1 MKAYKLY
8 LTILFAASS
17 MTLLSSCEND
27 VYDPNAAEST
37 KDLIAP
43 SDFDWDMTRS
53 VTCSLTSPVNT
64 VVSIYSDAACTDES
78 LLVEGIALTANE
90 TKEIPIYIPAYKTNI
105 YVQYPTAD
113 GEKVLEGKLNVT
125 TRTKAE
131 NIILLLPGDASRKSS
146 PDYHYA
152 YYPSKNTQ
160 GTLMFE
166 DLYPELGDY
175 DFNDFVIGYNAE
187 IFTSGTHNATD
198 DGFIFTFKIRA
209 IGGSLPYRPALRLK
223 GFAMKNLRNAEVSF
237 TTTRTGIE
245 MELVKGRSDEQDVI
259 FVINGTEKLRQG
271 GFFNTDPE
279 KPVDTDLPIVT
290 CKVVRNNYNDIE
302 VGKYYSALSAA
313 LPNYFDFFLQNTQN
327 KDEIHFKGFNPTDMS
342 QMDPNTEFIHNRQ
355 KLVWAIA
362 VPEEIGYA
370 KERIDILHI
379 YRGKFKSWIA
389 SSGTSDEGWY
399 LKPPHPDGLFPLNK

>member
-17 MTLLSSCEND
+17 LTLLSSCEND
-27 VYDPNAAEST
+27 VYDANAAEST

-43 SDFDWDMTRS
+43 SDFDWDMTQR

-64 VVSIYSDAACTDES
+64 VVSIYSDAACTEES
-78 LLVEGIALTANE
+78 LLVEGIALVANE
-90 TKEIPIYIPAYKTNI
+90 TKEISIYMPTYKTNI

-113 GEKVLEGKLNVT
+113 GKKVLEGKLNVT
-125 TRTKAE
+125 TRNNEE
-131 NIILLLPGDASRKSS
+131 NIILLLPGNASTASS
-146 PDYHYA
+146 EEYLHA

-187 IFTSGTHNATD
+187 IFTSGKRYATD
-198 DGFIFTFKIRA
+198 DGFIFKFKIRA

-223 GFAMKNLRNAEVSF
+223 GFAMKNLKNAEISF
-237 TTTRTGIE
+237 TTTRAGIE
-245 MELVKGRSDEQDVI
+245 MKLVEGRSDEQDVI

-290 CKVVRNNYNDIE
+290 CKVSRNNLNATG
-302 VGKYYSALSAA
+302 VAGFYSALSSA
-313 LPNYFDFFLQNTQN
+313 LPLFFDFFLQNTQN
-327 KDEIHFKGFNPTDMS
+327 NDEIHFKGFNPTDMS
-342 QMDPNTEFIHNRQ
+342 QMDPTTEFIHDGR

-362 VPEEIGYA
+362 VPEEIRYS
-370 KERIDILHI
+370 KERVDILDI
-379 YRGKFKSWIA
+379 YKGGFQSWVSTGGK
-389 SSGTSDEGWY
+389 EGKNWY
-399 LKPPHPDGLFPLNK
+399 QHPKKPEGLFSLK

>member
-17 MTLLSSCEND
+17 LTLLSSCEND
-27 VYDPNAAEST
+27 VYDANAAEST

-43 SDFDWDMTRS
+43 SDFDWDMTQR

-64 VVSIYSDAACTDES
+64 VVSIYSDAACTEES
-78 LLVEGIALTANE
+78 LLVEGIALVANE
-90 TKEIPIYIPAYKTNI
+90 TKEISIYMPAYKTNI

-113 GEKVLEGKLNVT
+113 GKKVLEGKLNVT
-125 TRTKAE
+125 TRNNEE
-131 NIILLLPGDASRKSS
+131 NIILLLPGNASTASS
-146 PDYHYA
+146 EEYLHA

-187 IFTSGTHNATD
+187 IFTSGKRYATD
-198 DGFIFTFKIRA
+198 DGFIFKFKIRA

-223 GFAMKNLRNAEVSF
+223 GFAMKNLKNAEISF
-237 TTTRTGIE
+237 TTTRAGIE
-245 MELVKGRSDEQDVI
+245 MKLVEGRSDEQDVI

-290 CKVVRNNYNDIE
+290 CKVSRNNLNATG
-302 VGKYYSALSAA
+302 VAGFYSALSSA
-313 LPNYFDFFLQNTQN
+313 LPLFFDFFLQNTQN
-327 KDEIHFKGFNPTDMS
+327 NDEIHFKGFNPTDMS
-342 QMDPNTEFIHNRQ
+342 QMDPTTEFIHDGR

-362 VPEEIGYA
+362 VPEEIRYS
-370 KERIDILHI
+370 KERVDILDI
-379 YRGKFKSWIA
+379 YKGGFQSWVSTGGK
-389 SSGTSDEGWY
+389 EGKNWY
-399 LKPPHPDGLFPLNK
+399 QHPKKPEGLFSLK